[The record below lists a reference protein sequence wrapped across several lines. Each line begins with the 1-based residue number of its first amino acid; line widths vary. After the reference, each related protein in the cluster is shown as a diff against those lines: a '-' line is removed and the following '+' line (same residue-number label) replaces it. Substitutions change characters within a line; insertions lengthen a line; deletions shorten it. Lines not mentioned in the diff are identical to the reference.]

1 MIKIDFG
8 NSVKKLLDDYGP
20 DLACAGGVACL
31 GLALYSAFKAS
42 RKVVEAQEN
51 YKEEIHKLE
60 EREAVED
67 AEVAAEQHA
76 KKAHKL
82 RIARDIDYIYAYKWA
97 LIFGCG
103 SAFLTILSRKLSGAK
118 IAALGTA
125 LAMSEEKLKKLG
137 KKLKDS
143 IGEEELS
150 KIKQEIRQEMA
161 EEHIPEDKVPFRSD
175 PLSDDEENNVPGN
188 EGALMSSKLIYD
200 DMTGTMFE
208 IEENLIPDWRVAAQD
223 YFDRFGKLDYNKFRS
238 MAGLEEC
245 RLGSGTI
252 WDKDH
257 PYEGFTIEPMKWH
270 DKWVGSIVFKAEP
283 STHYLK

>member
-1 MIKIDFG
+1 MMKIDFG
-8 NSVKKLLDDYGP
+8 NSVRKLLDDYGP

-42 RKVVEAQEN
+42 RKVVEAQET
-51 YKEEIHKLE
+51 YKEEIRKLE
-60 EREAVED
+60 EKEAAED
-67 AEVAAEQHA
+67 AEVVAEQHA

-161 EEHIPEDKVPFRSD
+161 EEHIPEDKVPFRGD
-175 PLSDDEENNVPGN
+175 PLSDAEEGKPGN
-188 EGALMSSKLIYD
+188 EGALAAMKLIYD
-200 DMTGTMFE
+200 DTTGSMFE
-208 IEENLIPDWRVAAQD
+208 IDESQIQDWKVAAQD
-223 YFDRFGKLDYNKFRS
+223 YFNRFGKLDYNKFRS
-238 MAGLEEC
+238 MGGLEDC
-245 RLGSGTI
+245 RLGYYTV
-252 WDKDH
+252 WDKNT
-257 PYEGFTIEPMKWH
+257 PYEGFTIEPMRYH
-270 DKWVGSIVFKAEP
+270 DVWIGALVLKNEP
-283 STHYLK
+283 SVASQK